1 MKFVIEKKE
10 LSTITTL
17 VHRAAANKTAIPVL
31 SGLLIEANQDKGLV
45 MTATDMEIGIKANSA
60 QAEIVEPGSVLVNAH
75 YFADFIKLLPDLP
88 IILELNRD
96 SAKLSI
102 QYGRSSG
109 FINTYREFEYPDLP
123 VANMDRKLSLSQQEL
138 KEALRKT
145 SFAAAQTHFR
155 QVFTGLLF
163 DVLTSGELRMVA
175 SDTHRLAFYR
185 LQLAEPVAEAF
196 SFIIPIRTVNE
207 LLRLLEDSPEPIHI
221 ALSDNNALFYRDDVI
236 LHSRLIEGQYPNY
249 EQVIPTSFNTQV
261 TINSHVILNTLE
273 RAKIMPT
280 DDKLKIQ
287 HVQLE
292 LSEEEVVVNTYSEA
306 MGEIKEVIEEIAT
319 EGEPDLKISFNT
331 SYFLDIAK
339 LLSGESEKMTIN
351 LSGSLGPAMIKNPQ
365 KDNYIYIL
373 VPLRTSSQ

>member
-17 VHRAAANKTAIPVL
+17 VHRAASGKNTIPVL

-45 MTATDMEIGIKANSA
+45 MTATDMEIGIKATST
-60 QAEIVEPGSVLVNAH
+60 QVEVVEPGSVLVNAH

-88 IILELNRD
+88 IVLELNQD

-109 FINTYREFEYPDLP
+109 SINTYREFEYPDLP
-123 VANMDRKLSLSQQEL
+123 LAEMNRKLSLSQQEL

-175 SDTHRLAFYR
+175 SDTHRLAFYQ
-185 LQLAEPVAEAF
+185 LHLAEPVPEAF

-207 LLRLLEDSPEPIHI
+207 LLRLLEDSPEPLHI

-249 EQVIPTSFNTQV
+249 EQVIPTSFNTKV
-261 TINSHVILNTLE
+261 TINSQVILNTLE

-292 LSEEEVVVNTYSEA
+292 LSEKEVVVNTYSEA

-339 LLSGESEKMTIN
+339 LLSSESENMTIN

-373 VPLRTSSQ
+373 VPLRTSS